1 MPEHGIR
8 PPMHWFSPVHRGI
21 VPLDGLVV
29 SRSLRRSCRD
39 FEIRVDTAFDE
50 VVAHCADPA
59 RDAGWITRDIAA
71 AYGELHRLG
80 WAHSVESWRDGELAG
95 GLYGVGIG
103 GLFAGE
109 SMYHRVRD
117 ASKVALV
124 GLVSLMT
131 ADGVDGRLLDVQWVT
146 PHLAT
151 LGAVEVPRPAYLGL
165 LERALR
171 LPARR
176 GRVKPHE
183 AGTALGRG
191 PPRGSGLVSCGGED
205 GRVRRGGKEGG
216 RLSCPSRSSAP
227 RRRSSRTPSP
237 RRTPPT
243 WPREC
248 RRSGMRPRS
257 SRTSGRQRPSRTTP
271 ARASMLTLDKLIG
284 LPDDAAESD
293 LLDVLDFGEDERAKS
308 MAFEDYLDDS
318 CPYREGS
325 DG

>member
-1 MPEHGIR
+1 VPVEPPPSPWVFPDPRDAEDDLVGVGADLAPGTLLAAYRGGIFPMPEHGNR

-29 SRSLRRSCRD
+29 SRSLRRSCRE
-39 FEIRVDTAFDE
+39 FEVRVDTAFDE
-50 VVAHCADPA
+50 VVARCGDPA

-80 WAHSVESWRDGELAG
+80 WAHSVEAWRDGELAG

-151 LGAVEVPRPAYLGL
+151 LGAVEVPRPAYLRL

-171 LPARR
+171 LPAPAWQ
-176 GRVKPHE
+176 GE
-183 AGTALGRG
+183 A
-191 PPRGSGLVSCGGED
+191 S
-205 GRVRRGGKEGG
+205 
-216 RLSCPSRSSAP
+216 
-227 RRRSSRTPSP
+227 
-237 RRTPPT
+237 
-243 WPREC
+243 
-248 RRSGMRPRS
+248 
-257 SRTSGRQRPSRTTP
+257 
-271 ARASMLTLDKLIG
+271 
-284 LPDDAAESD
+284 
-293 LLDVLDFGEDERAKS
+293 
-308 MAFEDYLDDS
+308 
-318 CPYREGS
+318 
-325 DG
+325 